1 MRTLM
6 TVMFITLP
14 FCLLTDRVPFVGAA
28 AAQTQTK
35 PQMQSRE
42 ALYVKCRMPSSGNTG
57 SLACNTITAHDTW
70 CCHTPLTAGLI
81 SVSPAAAT
89 PTEAPARTLE

>member
-42 ALYVKCRMPSSGNTG
+42 ALYVKYRNATFRKHGQPGVQYNHGPRYLVLPYTADSWIDKCVASGG
-57 SLACNTITAHDTW
+57 HAY
-70 CCHTPLTAGLI
+70 
-81 SVSPAAAT
+81 
-89 PTEAPARTLE
+89 